1 MHLVRFGGF
10 SFSTMCES
18 ITVLSRTKTSRR
30 FTQIVPRFFFLFPSP
45 PSPTGGPFGSEPSLK
60 AAGNLYAIIGF
71 AVMPIVWSL
80 PEAVMTYEMS
90 TLFPCASGGVRFV
103 RDNDDAL
110 LCVAVML
117 ALLHVLCFTSFLIMT
132 ISVFDNV

>member
-1 MHLVRFGGF
+1 MNHILS
-10 SFSTMCES
+10 SFYSN
-18 ITVLSRTKTSRR
+18 R
-30 FTQIVPRFFFLFPSP
+30 FTLPPPP

-71 AVMPIVWSL
+71 AVMPMVWSL

-117 ALLHVLCFTSFLIMT
+117 ALHHVLCFTSFLIMT